1 MNTTV
6 QSKLIKIGNS
16 RGVRLPFE
24 LIEKAG
30 LNDELELIARDGEI
44 LISNR
49 RHPRQGWA
57 EAWRSIGAVE
67 AEAGLDQDD
76 EDWLSAPLSSGE
88 ELF

>member
-44 LISNR
+44 LIANR
-49 RHPRQGWA
+49 RQPRQGWA
-57 EAWRSIGAVE
+57 EAFRSIGA
-67 AEAGLDQDD
+67 AEVGLDRED
-76 EDWLSAPLSSGE
+76 EDWLCAPLSSGE
-88 ELF
+88 EL